1 MKRDVVT
8 VLLWSMGWR
17 SAYIPDSSGW
27 DEYFPY
33 PFYSNNK
40 TLPLLWGLREELFDR
55 RPTFSSSSLM
65 EVLQLW
71 TQIPG
76 KSVGTSSE
84 KGSLGLVLQE
94 CTTCTNS
101 PFISTEAAL
110 YADFHKAQR
119 SGWCTECI
127 PFKSCLWLVLVKI
140 GGAVKKLSSRRPFL
154 SVCFHPCLGNTM
166 NADVGN
172 FWLSIGFFCGNFKAL
187 RSVIFWGF
195 KWICSVFRNLI

>member
-1 MKRDVVT
+1 M
-8 VLLWSMGWR
+8 SWR

-27 DEYFPY
+27 DEYFPH
-33 PFYSNNK
+33 PFYSNNE
-40 TLPLLWGLREELFDR
+40 TFTLLWGSHEELFDH

-71 TQIPG
+71 AQIAV

-94 CTTCTNS
+94 RTTCTNS
-101 PFISTEAAL
+101 RFISTEAAL
-110 YADFHKAQR
+110 YADFHEAQR
-119 SGWCTECI
+119 SGCCTERI
-127 PFKSCLWLVLVKI
+127 PFKSRLWLVLVKI
-140 GGAVKKLSSRRPFL
+140 AGAFKKPSSRRPFL

-166 NADVGN
+166 NADVVGN

-187 RSVIFWGF
+187 WLVIFWGF
-195 KWICSVFRNLI
+195 KWICSVFRTLI

>member
-1 MKRDVVT
+1 
-8 VLLWSMGWR
+8 
-17 SAYIPDSSGW
+17 
-27 DEYFPY
+27 
-33 PFYSNNK
+33 
-40 TLPLLWGLREELFDR
+40 
-55 RPTFSSSSLM
+55 M

-110 YADFHKAQR
+110 YTDFHKAQR

-127 PFKSCLWLVLVKI
+127 PFKSCLWLVKI
-140 GGAVKKLSSRRPFL
+140 AGAVKKPSSRRPFL
-154 SVCFHPCLGNTM
+154 SVSFHPCLGNTM

-172 FWLSIGFFCGNFKAL
+172 F
-187 RSVIFWGF
+187 
-195 KWICSVFRNLI
+195 